1 MNSESTFHAANV
13 AFSGGSGSAR
23 AERFMALG
31 RVFAVTSQGVGLCR
45 MR

>member
-1 MNSESTFHAANV
+1 MDLECTVHAKNV